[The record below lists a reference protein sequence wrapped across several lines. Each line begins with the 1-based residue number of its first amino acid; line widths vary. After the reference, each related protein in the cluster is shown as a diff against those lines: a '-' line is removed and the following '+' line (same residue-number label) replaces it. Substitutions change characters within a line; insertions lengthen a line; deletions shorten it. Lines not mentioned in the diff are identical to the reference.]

1 MKDYRII
8 FEKKDNMKY
17 ISHLDL
23 NRCMIRSVRRS
34 GLPAWYTEGFHPHL
48 YLMFPLALSLG
59 TESIC
64 EVMDL
69 RLTEEVSEQEILE
82 KLNSALPKGLHAI
95 CVREPDNQA
104 QDITSAEYIL
114 ELSSPE
120 IADLKSCWLNFF
132 HQPEILTQKRT
143 KKGMR
148 EIDIKPVLKI
158 EKISTQDNKLKLILK
173 LPAGNDGNINT
184 SVVIDAFKKYAGKPI
199 LINYLCRTK
208 IFCKNSQ
215 EFL

>member
-1 MKDYRII
+1 MKDYRIV
-8 FEKKDNMKY
+8 FEKKNNMKY

-23 NRCMIRSVRRS
+23 NRCMLRAVRRS

-59 TESIC
+59 IESIC

-69 RLTEEVSEQEILE
+69 RLTKEIPEQEILE
-82 KLNSALPKGLHAI
+82 KLNSALPNGLHAI
-95 CVREPDNQA
+95 CVREPDKQT
-104 QDITSAEYIL
+104 QDITSAEYSL
-114 ELSSPE
+114 ELYAPE
-120 IADLKSCWLNFF
+120 ILDLHACWLEFF
-132 HQPEILTQKRT
+132 NQPEILTQKRT

-148 EIDIKPVLKI
+148 EINIKSCIQV
-158 EKISTQDNKLKLILK
+158 EKISMKDNRLNLMLR
-173 LPAGNDGNINT
+173 LPAGNDGNINIGI
-184 SVVIDAFKKYAGKPI
+184 VIDAFKNYAGKPI

-208 IFCKNSQ
+208 IFCRNYE

>member
-1 MKDYRII
+1 MKDYRIV
-8 FEKKDNMKY
+8 FEKKNNMKY

-23 NRCMIRSVRRS
+23 NRCMVRAVRRS

-64 EVMDL
+64 EIMDL
-69 RLTEEVSEQEILE
+69 RLTEEVPEQEILK
-82 KLNSALPKGLHAI
+82 KLNSALPNGLHAL
-95 CVREPDNQA
+95 CVREPDKQA
-104 QDITSAEYIL
+104 QDIVSAEYNL
-114 ELSSPE
+114 ELY
-120 IADLKSCWLNFF
+120 A
-132 HQPEILTQKRT
+132 PEILDLKTCWSDFFNQPKILILKKS

-148 EIDIKPVLKI
+148 EIDIKFSLEV
-158 EKISTQDNKLKLILK
+158 EEISMQENIVNLILK
-173 LPAGNDGNINT
+173 LPAGTEKNINPN
-184 SVVIDAFKKYAGKPI
+184 VLIEAFENYVGKPI

-208 IFCKNSQ
+208 IFCRNNQ

>member
-1 MKDYRII
+1 
-8 FEKKDNMKY
+8 MKY

-23 NRCMIRSVRRS
+23 NRCMLRSVRRS

-69 RLTEEVSEQEILE
+69 RLTKEVSANEILA
-82 KLNSALPKGLHAI
+82 KLNSALPAGLHAL
-95 CVREPDNQA
+95 CVREPDKQT
-104 QDITSAEYIL
+104 QDIGSAEYFL
-114 ELSSPE
+114 ELSAPE
-120 IADLKSCWLNFF
+120 IPDLQACWSAFVN
-132 HQPEILTQKRT
+132 QSEILTQKRT

-148 EIDIKPVLKI
+148 EIDIKSFLQV
-158 EKISTQDNKLKLILK
+158 EKISMKQNVLCLVLR

-184 SVVIDAFKKYAGKPI
+184 SVVTDAFQNYADKPI
-199 LINYLCRTK
+199 LIKSVCRTK
-208 IFCKNSQ
+208 IFCRNHE